1 MPTISAHV
9 PEDWGFK
16 EQFSSRIN
24 TPRYRNKPSPYLVE
38 LIERDLSG
46 LSIGTPDSAY
56 SHEQI
61 KTWMEDER
69 TLLDAARIALTVLNG
84 ADPKARE
91 VAARELAEK
100 ILGASL
106 RQPALAAA
114 EDPGSY
120 HAGAELTPEERK
132 AAAQN
137 AGTRA
142 ALRALTAAQKG
153 APKIPLQPKR
163 VARGNDA

>member
-9 PEDWGFK
+9 PEDWEFK
-16 EQFSSRIN
+16 EQFNSRIK

-69 TLLDAARIALTVLNG
+69 TLLEAARIALAVLNS

-114 EDPGSY
+114 EDQAPYDEGKP
-120 HAGAELTPEERK
+120 LTPEELR
-132 AAAQN
+132 AQN
-137 AGTRA
+137 AGTAA
-142 ALRALTAAQKG
+142 ALRALAAAQTG
-153 APKIPLQPKR
+153 APKTPLPPKR